1 MPEMVSLE
9 QSVPLR
15 ESKCGPY
22 KGQHF
27 RSNCLP
33 QYYRQFSFRN
43 IALFSVF
50 HPCADLLPPSLRAS
64 VLYPG
69 PWTVLCLPNPVSF
82 FFHSPHMC
90 LLPSLSLVTNNVHS
104 WWKAQ
109 LCGNP
114 WQRNVSICQAWVM
127 PGSVAWLLS
136 VVSLGPGLKVLVS
149 TSHTPMGA
157 GLHLWSF
164 ARPPTIT
171 TSEALVT
178 CKLLH
183 LSSLD
188 AHDTLFFLSMLQ
200 WKTACI
206 VS

>member
-1 MPEMVSLE
+1 MGWPVATQPE
-9 QSVPLR
+9 
-15 ESKCGPY
+15 G
-22 KGQHF
+22 
-27 RSNCLP
+27 
-33 QYYRQFSFRN
+33 
-43 IALFSVF
+43 
-50 HPCADLLPPSLRAS
+50 LRALSWSLAPCS
-64 VLYPG
+64 VHPTLF
-69 PWTVLCLPNPVSF
+69 LSF
-82 FFHSPHMC
+82 FFLRSPHMR

-149 TSHTPMGA
+149 TNHTPMGA

-164 ARPPTIT
+164 ARPLTIT

-200 WKTACI
+200 WKTPCI